1 MVCVVKTEGC
11 TASGNEVWKAEG
23 RLKKVRAIPE
33 TQTTRDITSAGEVR
47 ATGHPQ
53 QLFIANAQSFLISK
67 PAASQIGTRGRQ
79 IGAPISHNQSSAPQ
93 IISTNSLRSPR
104 QRLTIVVKSCS
115 AAEFMCHLLKSDF
128 SSTILFNPPKLSRRF
143 NKQNP
148 RGTGGSRYS

>member
-11 TASGNEVWKAEG
+11 TANGNEVWKAEG

-67 PAASQIGTRGRQ
+67 PVTSPNWHTRSVNR
-79 IGAPISHNQSSAPQ
+79 
-93 IISTNSLRSPR
+93 R
-104 QRLTIVVKSCS
+104 
-115 AAEFMCHLLKSDF
+115 SDF
-128 SSTILFNPPKLSRRF
+128 AQPVVCTANNLYQFTAVPKTAFDYSSKIMFCSRIHVPPFKVRLLQYDSL
-143 NKQNP
+143 
-148 RGTGGSRYS
+148 